1 MSVIA
6 KQHLCSGRNKL
17 ILPIYGRRSAVF
29 DGDVPLNA
37 THPINCL
44 FICIFLIFYIVDH
57 KDRERLAK
65 VKQEVHQTE
74 VRCVTERAQAGWV
87 N

>member
-17 ILPIYGRRSAVF
+17 ILPIYARRSAVF

-37 THPINCL
+37 ITV
-44 FICIFLIFYIVDH
+44 FSFVYF
-57 KDRERLAK
+57 
-65 VKQEVHQTE
+65 
-74 VRCVTERAQAGWV
+74 
-87 N
+87 